1 MKIHNMTLS
10 GVSAESKSAINQ
22 ALRRRRKG
30 SREFVK
36 IEDNVGLEFEVNNG
50 SIWMRNGTYSPGISI
65 DIDEKQTLS
74 GFTRKISLQGCVC
87 EVVENAGG
95 YAELLIR
102 SADSE

>member
-1 MKIHNMTLS
+1 MNTANNKTRKATAKTRKS
-10 GVSAESKSAINQ
+10 G
-22 ALRRRRKG
+22 
-30 SREFVK
+30 REFVN
-36 IEDNVGLEFEVNNG
+36 IADNVGLEFEVEKG
-50 SIWMRNGTYSPGISI
+50 SIWMRNGIYSPSISI

-87 EVVENAGG
+87 EVIENAGG

>member
-1 MKIHNMTLS
+1 MATMNNKTKR
-10 GVSAESKSAINQ
+10 ATAKT
-22 ALRRRRKG
+22 RKG
-30 SREFVK
+30 NREFVK

-50 SIWMRNGTYSPGISI
+50 AIWMRNGTYSPSISI

-74 GFTRKISLQGCVC
+74 GFTRKISIQGCVC
-87 EVVENAGG
+87 EVIENTGG

>member
-1 MKIHNMTLS
+1 MATMNNKTKR
-10 GVSAESKSAINQ
+10 ATAKTRKSN
-22 ALRRRRKG
+22 
-30 SREFVK
+30 REFVK

-50 SIWMRNGTYSPGISI
+50 AIWMRNGTYNPSISI

-74 GFTRKISLQGCVC
+74 GFTRKISIQGCVC
-87 EVVENAGG
+87 EVIENAGG